1 MKFRER
7 VYEAVRRIPY
17 GKVATYQQIAYLA
30 GSPNAQRAVGNALH
44 KNPDPDG
51 TPCFRVVNAEGK
63 LTGAFAFG
71 GIHVQEA
78 HLKKEGVEV
87 VNLQV
92 DLRRFQWRSTE
103 RDRVDPE
110 KDGGAGENVQGP
122 VLPSAYDVEQFLQA
136 EEWK

>member
-7 VYEAVRRIPY
+7 VYAAVRRIPY

-44 KNPDPDG
+44 HNPDPAG
-51 TPCFRVVNAEGK
+51 TPCFRVVNAAGK

-71 GIHVQEA
+71 GIHVQEEL
-78 HLKKEGVEV
+78 LKKEGVEV

-92 DLRRFQWRSTE
+92 SLERFQWRSTDN
-103 RDRVDPE
+103 DRVDLPE
-110 KDGGAGENVQGP
+110 SGRAAEKRT
-122 VLPSAYDVEQFLQA
+122 LPSAWELEQMLKETGEQT
-136 EEWK
+136 

>member
-1 MKFRER
+1 MKFSEK
-7 VYEAVRRIPY
+7 VYAAVQKIPY

-44 KNPDPDG
+44 HNPDPEK

-71 GIHVQEA
+71 GIRVQEEK
-78 HLKKEGVEV
+78 LKAEGVIV

-92 DLRRFQWRSTE
+92 DLRRFQWRSSE
-103 RDRVDPE
+103 KDRVGNEGAE
-110 KDGGAGENVQGP
+110 KENRARE
-122 VLPSAYDVEQFLQA
+122 LPSSFDLEQMLGEA
-136 EEWK
+136 ADE